1 MQKINFEPLYIIKS
15 VKNGIASAKLKNFE
29 RQFIW
34 AISIL
39 DDYIS
44 LPNSIKK
51 FHPKEYDNL
60 VKNFYET
67 LGDTYFALKKYD
79 LAFNS
84 YLISLKLKN
93 KNILN
98 KILFTTKFH
107 SSNLSSKNL
116 LLGVLLLMHS
126 KNDVLGR
133 DFSNVE
139 FLKNINDL
147 KLSMN
152 MHFNLYI
159 DIYISN
165 QTINA
170 SVIENMDRNQDLLS
184 DALIKYGSEMVTE
197 CIENFR
203 ANLFPDSLTILLNQE
218 IDKSYI
224 SYISGD
230 IFTNANRKIYGEDQS
245 TGIEGKLKRLNCNK
259 EKFWKNIDPEI
270 LHRTI
275 TEDINFKFKY
285 AAFIKSL
292 SGHPTVKNEIET
304 RVGLYS
310 SHFIPLDEKRFDFIF
325 ENSINLSKVKS
336 VYRKLP
342 LS

>member
-1 MQKINFEPLYIIKS
+1 MQKINFDPLYIIKS
-15 VKNGIASAKLKNFE
+15 TKNGITSAKSKIFE
-29 RQFIW
+29 RQFTW

-39 DDYIS
+39 DDYIP
-44 LPNSIKK
+44 LPTSIEK
-51 FHPKEYDNL
+51 FHPKEFDNL
-60 VKNFYET
+60 IENLYET
-67 LGDTYFALKKYD
+67 LGDTYFSLKKYD

-84 YLISLKLKN
+84 YLISFKLKN

-98 KILFTTKFH
+98 KILFTAKFH
-107 SSNLSSKNL
+107 SSNLSSNNL
-116 LLGVLLLMHS
+116 LLGVLLLLHA
-126 KNDVLGR
+126 KNDFPGK
-133 DFSNVE
+133 DFSDTE
-139 FLKNINDL
+139 FLKNISNL
-147 KLSMN
+147 NLSMN
-152 MHFNLYI
+152 VDFNLYL

-170 SVIENMDRNQDLLS
+170 SVIENMDRNQDLLAN
-184 DALIKYGSEMVTE
+184 ALIKYGSEMVTE
-197 CIENFR
+197 CMENVR
-203 ANLFPDSLTILLNQE
+203 ANLFPDSLAILLNQE
-218 IDKSYI
+218 IEKSYRNNI
-224 SYISGD
+224 AGD
-230 IFTNANRKIYGEDQS
+230 IFKNANRKIYEEDQN
-245 TGIEGKLKRLNCNK
+245 TGIEDKLKRLNCNK

-285 AAFIKSL
+285 AAVIKSL

-310 SHFIPLDEKRFDFIF
+310 SYFIPLDEKRFDFIF
-325 ENSINLSKVKS
+325 ENAINLSKVKS